1 MKRIDLYD
9 AALLKYGL
17 QAQEDVLLE
26 EMSELSKVILKG
38 RRSRIIREDLVDEI
52 ADVEIMLEQIKQ
64 YHNLSN
70 RVVERKR
77 YKKRRLEERLK
88 WLKKSKLK

>member
-26 EMSELSKVILKG
+26 EMAELAKVILKG

-77 YKKRRLEERLK
+77 YKKRRLEGRLK
-88 WLKKSKLK
+88 

>member
-77 YKKRRLEERLK
+77 YKKRRLEGRLK
-88 WLKKSKLK
+88 

>member
-70 RVVERKR
+70 RVVE
-77 YKKRRLEERLK
+77 
-88 WLKKSKLK
+88 